1 MIRPLL
7 SVAILVCAAPSFAED
22 ALPTEPSLGEAMTE
36 KRVAVVTGAIR
47 GPGKEVAR
55 HLAKEHGLK
64 VYIGSRDL
72 EKGRAAAQETGHD
85 AEALQ
90 LDVSDRVLVDAAFA
104 MIEAEVGRLEVLVNN
119 AGADYD
125 TDQRASTADLDRV
138 NRAFETNLVGACA
151 AIKTSQRW
159 ESRRVPI

>member
-1 MIRPLL
+1 M
-7 SVAILVCAAPSFAED
+7 
-22 ALPTEPSLGEAMTE
+22 
-36 KRVAVVTGAIR
+36 
-47 GPGKEVAR
+47 
-55 HLAKEHGLK
+55 
-64 VYIGSRDL
+64 

-90 LDVSDRVLVDAAFA
+90 LDVSDRGSVDAAFA

-151 AIKTSQRW
+151 AIKTSLRW